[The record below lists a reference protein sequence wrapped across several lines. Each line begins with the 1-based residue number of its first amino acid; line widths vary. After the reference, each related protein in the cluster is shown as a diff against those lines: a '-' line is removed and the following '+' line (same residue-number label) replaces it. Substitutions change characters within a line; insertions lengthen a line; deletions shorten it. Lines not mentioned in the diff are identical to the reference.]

1 MEHVLIKCLFNK
13 VLPYLFIPQGYG
25 KTLLHQKGSELKK
38 KYLLADVYKIVVL
51 ESFAI
56 FNSCS

>member
-38 KYLLADVYKIVVL
+38 KYLLADVL
-51 ESFAI
+51 Q
-56 FNSCS
+56 NSCS